1 MSDDATTSRGTRKG
15 HHKKPGE
22 DVTEGGVPP
31 APTEGRGTPKG
42 AASKAAVEGLPDGGT
57 SAATAGTSEK
67 EHAAAIASEKTQ
79 SGRGHRKD

>member
-15 HHKKPGE
+15 HHRKPGD

-42 AASKAAVEGLPDGGT
+42 AASKAAAEGLPDGDT

-67 EHAAAIASEKTQ
+67 EHAAAVAAGKTR
-79 SGRGHRKD
+79 SGRGRRKD